1 MSTKKRG
8 LGKGLSA
15 LIGDKP
21 DIETILSAQREFN
34 ESAIK
39 NIPLDDIIT
48 KADQPRKDF
57 DDNALKDL
65 AKSIETNGVIQP
77 ILLRAV
83 DDKYQI
89 IAGERRYRA
98 SKIAKL
104 KEIPSIIVNVDD
116 ENAAKL
122 ALIEN
127 IQREDLNPIEEAM
140 AYKQLM
146 EEFDLKQEELANAI
160 GKSRTYITNTI
171 RLLNLDEQVIK
182 HLYNGK
188 LTTGHG
194 KVLLGIKDK
203 EEQIQIAK
211 KIIDAGLNVRETETE
226 VKMSKT
232 NNEET
237 NNKTNRKSI
246 VLKRTTRTIKDPHL
260 SDVEEEFMRVLG
272 TKVKLVKGSQISKI
286 EIEFYDDEDLE
297 RIYEIIT
304 KE

>member
-21 DIETILSAQREFN
+21 SLETILSAEL
-34 ESAIK
+34 ESGERTIV
-39 NIPLDDIIT
+39 NIPLDKIVRKD
-48 KADQPRKDF
+48 DQPRKDF
-57 DDNALKDL
+57 DDLALKDL

-77 ILLRAV
+77 ILLRSI

-98 SKIAKL
+98 SQIAKS
-104 KEIPSIIVNVDD
+104 KDIPAIIVDVDD

-146 EEFDLKQEELANAI
+146 EEFELKQEELANSI
-160 GKSRTYITNTI
+160 GKSRTYITNSI
-171 RLLNLDEQVIK
+171 RLLNLDDKVIK
-182 HLYNGK
+182 HLYNGN

-203 EEQIQIAK
+203 EEQIELAERIIAT
-211 KIIDAGLNVRETETE
+211 GLNVRETESE
-226 VKMSKT
+226 VKKSKG
-232 NNEET
+232 
-237 NNKTNRKSI
+237 KKKSS
-246 VLKRTTRTIKDPHL
+246 KIKNSQDPYL
-260 SDVEEEFMRVLG
+260 LDVEEEFMRILG
-272 TKVKLVKGSQISKI
+272 TKVKLIKGNQISKI
-286 EIEFYDDEDLE
+286 EIEFYDEEDLE

-304 KE
+304 N

>member
-21 DIETILSAQREFN
+21 SLEAMLSAEV
-34 ESAIK
+34 ESGERTIV
-39 NIPLDDIIT
+39 NISLDEIVRKD
-48 KADQPRKDF
+48 DQPRKDF
-57 DDNALKDL
+57 DDAALNDL

-77 ILLRAV
+77 ILLRTI

-98 SKIAKL
+98 SQIAKR
-104 KEIPSIIVNVDD
+104 KNIPAIIVDVDD

-146 EEFDLKQEELANAI
+146 EEFDLKQEQLANAI

-171 RLLNLDEQVIK
+171 RLLNLDEEVIK
-182 HLYNGK
+182 YLYNGS

-203 EEQIQIAK
+203 EDQIKLAK
-211 KIIDAGLNVRETETE
+211 KIIDTGLNVRETENE
-226 VKMSKT
+226 VKKSKS
-232 NNEET
+232 
-237 NNKTNRKSI
+237 KKKSSK
-246 VLKRTTRTIKDPHL
+246 LKNSEDPYL
-260 SDVEEEFMRVLG
+260 LDVEEEFMKLLG
-272 TKVKLVKGSQISKI
+272 TKVKLIKGNQVSKI
-286 EIEFYDDEDLE
+286 EIEFYDEEDLE

-304 KE
+304 N

>member
-15 LIGDKP
+15 LISDKP
-21 DIETILSAQREFN
+21 SMESILSSTP
-34 ESAIK
+34 ESNQASIIK
-39 NIPLDDIIT
+39 KIPLNQIIA
-48 KADQPRKDF
+48 KVDQPRKDF
-57 DDNALKDL
+57 DDEALKDL

-98 SKIAKL
+98 SQIAKL
-104 KEIPSIIVNVDD
+104 KEIPAILVDVDD

-122 ALIEN
+122 ALVEN

-146 EEFDLKQEELANAI
+146 EEFDLKQEELGHAI

-171 RLLNLDEQVIK
+171 RLLNLDNKVIEY
-182 HLYNGK
+182 LYNGN

-203 EEQIQIAK
+203 KEQQELAE
-211 KIIDAGLNVRETETE
+211 KIIATGLNVRETETE
-226 VKMSKT
+226 VKKSKS
-232 NNEET
+232 
-237 NNKTNRKSI
+237 KKKSKR
-246 VLKRTTRTIKDPHL
+246 LKPTKEAHIIDI
-260 SDVEEEFMRVLG
+260 EEEFMRVLG
-272 TKVKLVKGSQISKI
+272 TKVKLVKGNEVSKI
-286 EIEFYDDEDLE
+286 EIEFYGEEDLE

-304 KE
+304 NK

>member
-1 MSTKKRG
+1 MTTKKRG

-21 DIETILSAQREFN
+21 SLETILGAEV
-34 ESAIK
+34 ESGERTIM
-39 NIPLDDIIT
+39 NIPLDNIVRKD
-48 KADQPRKDF
+48 DQPRKDF
-57 DDNALKDL
+57 EDGALNDL

-77 ILLRAV
+77 ILLRYI
-83 DDKYQI
+83 DGKYQI

-98 SKIAKL
+98 SQIAKL
-104 KEIPSIIVNVDD
+104 REIPAIIVNVDD

-146 EEFDLKQEELANAI
+146 EDYDLKQEQLANAI

-171 RLLNLDEQVIK
+171 RLLNLDDKVIK
-182 HLYNGK
+182 YLYNGN

-203 EEQIQIAK
+203 EEQIKLAET
-211 KIIDAGLNVRETETE
+211 IIDTGLNVRETESE
-226 VKMSKT
+226 VKKSK
-232 NNEET
+232 
-237 NNKTNRKSI
+237 NKKKAKKGKISN
-246 VLKRTTRTIKDPHL
+246 DPYL
-260 SDVEEEFMRVLG
+260 SDVEDEFMRILG
-272 TKVKLVKGSQISKI
+272 TKVKLTKGNQISKI
-286 EIEFYDDEDLE
+286 EIEFYDEEDLE

-304 KE
+304 N

>member
-21 DIETILSAQREFN
+21 SLETILSAEV
-34 ESAIK
+34 ESGERSIT
-39 NIPLDDIIT
+39 NIPLDNIVRKD
-48 KADQPRKDF
+48 DQPRKDF
-57 DDNALKDL
+57 DDDALNDL

-77 ILLRAV
+77 ILLRSTG
-83 DDKYQI
+83 DKYQI

-98 SKIAKL
+98 SRIAKL
-104 KEIPSIIVNVDD
+104 KDIPAIIVDVSD

-146 EEFDLKQEELANAI
+146 EDFDLKQEQLANAI

-171 RLLNLDEQVIK
+171 RLLNLDDKVIK
-182 HLYNGK
+182 HLYNGN

-203 EEQIQIAK
+203 EEQIQLAE
-211 KIIDAGLNVRETETE
+211 KIIATGLNVRETESE
-226 VKMSKT
+226 VKKSK
-232 NNEET
+232 
-237 NNKTNRKSI
+237 NKKKST
-246 VLKRTTRTIKDPHL
+246 KEKGSKDPYL
-260 SDVEEEFMRVLG
+260 SDVEDEFMRILG
-272 TKVKLVKGSQISKI
+272 TKVKLVKGNQISKI
-286 EIEFYDDEDLE
+286 EIEFYDEEDLE

-304 KE
+304 N

>member
-21 DIETILSAQREFN
+21 SLETILSADV
-34 ESAIK
+34 ESGERTIV
-39 NIPLDDIIT
+39 NILLDKIVRKD
-48 KADQPRKDF
+48 DQPRKDF
-57 DDNALKDL
+57 SDAALNDL
-65 AKSIETNGVIQP
+65 AKSIETHGVIQP
-77 ILLRAV
+77 ILLRAI

-98 SKIAKL
+98 SQIAKS
-104 KEIPSIIVNVDD
+104 KDIPAIIVDVDD
-116 ENAAKL
+116 ENASKL

-146 EEFDLKQEELANAI
+146 EEFDLRQEQLANAI

-171 RLLNLDEQVIK
+171 RLLNLDDEVVK
-182 HLYNGK
+182 YLYNGN

-203 EEQIQIAK
+203 EEQIQLAE
-211 KIIDAGLNVRETETE
+211 KIIATGLNVRETESE
-226 VKMSKT
+226 VKKSKSKKKPSKAR
-232 NNEET
+232 
-237 NNKTNRKSI
+237 KTE
-246 VLKRTTRTIKDPHL
+246 DPYL
-260 SDVEEEFMRVLG
+260 SDVEDEFMRILG
-272 TKVKLVKGSQISKI
+272 TKVKLIKGNQISKI
-286 EIEFYDDEDLE
+286 EIEFYDEEDLE

-304 KE
+304 N